1 MTEAWQR
8 KVTAWAEAS
17 LCWNMHFSC
26 HSAMS
31 AVCPCRWYK
40 GHLRAHHPSCP
51 VVGHRR
57 RRTPI
62 ALCNQTTFICL
73 ESRGYPVGCSPQLWF
88 QETLRAQRR
97 RVQPASPPLPLCLLT
112 RASHFHQFL
121 FPGLCSSDPS
131 VSPIS
136 SLLNLAKNWSQQSN

>member
-8 KVTAWAEAS
+8 KVTAWGEAS
-17 LCWNMHFSC
+17 LCWNTHFRC
-26 HSAMS
+26 HFAMS

-40 GHLRAHHPSCP
+40 GHLRAHHPSCV
-51 VVGHRR
+51 VVGPRR

-73 ESRGYPVGCSPQLWF
+73 ESRGYPVGCSPQLRF

-97 RVQPASPPLPLCLLT
+97 CVQPALLLFHSWLT

-131 VSPIS
+131 VSPMN
-136 SLLNLAKNWSQQSN
+136 SLLDLAENWSQQSN